1 MTFLAT
7 LTTVVGIAMGLSGI
21 PQVIKIF
28 KRKSAHDIAAVSY
41 LILDLGAVVWVL
53 YGLEIKSLPVVL
65 SNGIGIIISTI
76 ILIGCYLYGRTK
88 Q

>member
-7 LTTVVGIAMGLSGI
+7 LATVVGIAMGLSGV
-21 PQVIKIF
+21 PQAIKIF
-28 KRKSAHDIAAVSY
+28 RRKSAHDIAAISY
-41 LILDLGAVVWVL
+41 LILNFGAIVWIF

-65 SNGIGIIISTI
+65 SNGVGMVTSTT